1 MWLLIYQIKL
11 FQVLKLAHA
20 LIYNAHNLQ
29 LLLLQLNKPTT
40 IIAIIVT
47 INQTILSWHSTLD
60 LNVLRNAL
68 NNLQPTIK
76 FTAEPAK
83 LIIGQ

>member
-1 MWLLIYQIKL
+1 M
-11 FQVLKLAHA
+11 
-20 LIYNAHNLQ
+20 IYNAHNLQ

-60 LNVLRNAL
+60 LNILRNAL
-68 NNLQPTIK
+68 NNLRPTIK

-83 LIIGQ
+83 LIILVKHWSIMF

>member
-1 MWLLIYQIKL
+1 M
-11 FQVLKLAHA
+11 
-20 LIYNAHNLQ
+20 IYNAHNLQ

-40 IIAIIVT
+40 IITIIVT
-47 INQTILSWHSTLD
+47 INQTILSWHSALD

-76 FTAEPAK
+76 FTTEPAK
-83 LIIGQ
+83 LIILVEHWSIMF